1 MLNLQGFQDLR
12 IENFYSAPGHEI
24 VNSFVRPVLSQ
35 ANSYDR
41 LTGYFSIGALISIS
55 QGLEELFRKSGRMRL
70 VIGIHDV
77 PTDLIAAWKIG
88 EVLPKQVVDSCKKRL
103 LEEIG
108 FLVAEADKNAITTVG
123 WMIKLGFLQ
132 IRVAAPKNENG
143 IYHQK
148 RMIFKD
154 PFGNVIAGTG
164 SLNET
169 KGGQGNIEEMH
180 FNFSWKSDISVVK
193 PLVDSFERIWNG
205 LEESVSIFELNED
218 FANQVLMNLG
228 NPANPMNSAALSAQG
243 YDFDLIAELRK
254 SPLFTPY
261 NLSVAALYPHQERVF
276 SESLGRWPV
285 RVLLAD
291 EVGLGKTLEA
301 GSVISYLHKFGHV
314 DSISILAPAGLVAQ
328 WQEEMRMHFALDF
341 WRWDSG
347 NRSYISA
354 GGIKKNV
361 NSFSD
366 DGAPKL
372 RIVSAQWA
380 RANGS
385 QIQQSLPQLLLV
397 DEAHAARVNVDD
409 YGNKKVSELWRLLD
423 SIKDDV
429 QHLVLMTATPMQIKI
444 EEYHGL
450 LCLLGLPEYWQNSN
464 NYKNS
469 LELIGKLD
477 AKPTLN
483 DAKNLSDLLTS
494 TLAAY
499 QWWPS
504 LLAESE
510 NELLVTLESFESD
523 NHFGRTNYVLKHYPE
538 FLQALLKLHPANFLT
553 CRNTKSGL
561 EEFGYKFPER
571 NFPTYEVQMEE
582 THRRF
587 QLHLEQYLVT
597 GYGRTEEA
605 LKPNGVFPV
614 GFAKSNYYQRVVSSF
629 FSAKRSLERRDIKLK
644 DIQALI
650 DSGNFESL
658 NEHFNLLVDAND
670 GIDDDLEVLGSFAI
684 PKPELERV
692 VKLVKGAMLLELQMI
707 ADLLK
712 DLEEISVDI
721 ASNDPKFILA
731 LRVLE
736 DYSSRNSV
744 LVFSRYTDTLAGFV
758 GLFEKSEMLSKLPGY
773 SVYTGDEVWIRKEG
787 GDKTPATKH
796 DVTNALEDGEIRIIF
811 CSDAASEGLNLQ
823 AARTIINLDVPW
835 NPARLEQRIG
845 RIARL
850 GQKAQTVDI
859 VNLWYPNS
867 VEATQYRRLLSRKED
882 YQIAVGEFP
891 EIFGKSIRNAVISQ
905 LTPQVFSTDAMQQLA
920 ETRSNFQR
928 VALEAIWKNNS
939 VDQSP
944 SKAFRGD
951 LEKYLRF
958 LETKFDLKLDHYTS
972 EVGVRGSLTLMSDAL
987 QAAWQS
993 RGNDS
998 TSFSNDRLVLIRN
1011 SAVSLALGVVFQNN
1025 SLRLVKSQSLGKALL
1040 ATEGLDKL
1048 TPDDFS
1054 SKAFQRDGL
1063 KNQMGKAI
1071 LQENLV
1077 PRHDRGTFAQIAGAS
1092 SAPVIDLENLE
1103 ILDICP
1109 IALGDV
1115 YEN

>member
-1 MLNLQGFQDLR
+1 MSNLPGFQELE

-41 LTGYFSIGALISIS
+41 LTGYFSIGALVSIS
-55 QGLEELFRKSGRMRL
+55 QGLEELFRKNGRMRL

-88 EVLPKQVVDSCKKRL
+88 EVLPSQVVEACKKRL

-108 FLVAEADKNAITTVG
+108 FLVAEVDKNAITTVG
-123 WMIKLGFLQ
+123 WMIKLGLLE

-180 FNFSWKSDISVVK
+180 FNFSWKADISVVR

-205 LEESVSIFELNED
+205 QEESVSIFELNED
-218 FANQVLMNLG
+218 FANQVLINLG
-228 NPANPMNSAALSAQG
+228 NPANPLVPPVIAPQNS
-243 YDFDLIAELRK
+243 DIDLIAELRN

-314 DSISILAPAGLVAQ
+314 ESITILAPAGLVAQ

-347 NRSYISA
+347 NRTYISA
-354 GGIKKNV
+354 SGTKKAV

-366 DGAPKL
+366 NDAPKL
-372 RIVSAQWA
+372 RIVSSQWA

-385 QIQQSLPQLLLV
+385 QIQQSLPQLVLV
-397 DEAHAARVNVDD
+397 DEAHAARVNIDD

-450 LCLLGLPEYWQNSN
+450 LCLLGLPEYWQNPN

-469 LELIGKLD
+469 LELIGKKE

-483 DAKNLSDLLTS
+483 DAKILSDLLTS
-494 TLAAY
+494 TLTEY

-504 LLAESE
+504 LLSESE
-510 NELLVTLESFESD
+510 HEILVTLESFESD
-523 NHFGRTNYVLKHYPE
+523 NHFGRTNYVLKNYPD
-538 FLQALLKLHPANFLT
+538 FLRALLKLHPANFLT

-571 NFPTYEVQMEE
+571 NFPTYEVKMTE

-587 QLHLEQYLVT
+587 QLHLEQYLVS

-629 FSAKRSLERRDIKLK
+629 FSAKRSLERRDTKLK
-644 DIQALI
+644 EIQALI

-670 GIDDDLEVLGSFAI
+670 GIDDDLEVLGTFAI
-684 PKPELERV
+684 PKSELERV
-692 VKLVKGAMLLELQMI
+692 IKLVKGEMLLELQMI

-712 DLEEISVDI
+712 DLDDISTDI
-721 ASNDPKFILA
+721 ASSDPKFILA
-731 LRVLE
+731 LSVLE
-736 DYSSRNSV
+736 DYSSKNSV
-744 LVFSRYTDTLAGFV
+744 LVFSRYTDTLEGFV
-758 GLFEKSEMLSKLPGY
+758 GLFEKSEMPSKLPGY
-773 SVYTGDEVWIRKEG
+773 SVYTGDEVWIRKAG
-787 GDKTPATKH
+787 GDKMPATKH

-823 AARTIINLDVPW
+823 SARTIINLDVPW

-905 LTPQVFSTDAMQQLA
+905 LSSQAFSTDAMQQLA
-920 ETRSNFQR
+920 DTRSNFQR
-928 VALEAIWKNNS
+928 VALEAIWKNNAIE
-939 VDQSP
+939 QSP
-944 SKAFRGD
+944 SKALRED
-951 LEKYLRF
+951 LEKYIGYI
-958 LETKFDLKLDHYTS
+958 ESKFDLKLAHYTS

-993 RGNDS
+993 RGS
-998 TSFSNDRLVLIRN
+998 TSVPLLNERLVLIKN
-1011 SAVSLALGVVFQNN
+1011 SAGSLALGVKFQDS

-1040 ATEGLDKL
+1040 ATAGLDKIAS
-1048 TPDDFS
+1048 DDFS
-1054 SKAFQRDGL
+1054 TKAFELDGL
-1063 KNQMGKAI
+1063 KNHIGKAI

-1077 PRHDRGTFAQIAGAS
+1077 PRHEKGKFSQVAGAN
-1092 SAPVIDLENLE
+1092 SAPAINLDNLE
-1103 ILDICP
+1103 ILELSAISV
-1109 IALGDV
+1109 GDKN
-1115 YEN
+1115 EN